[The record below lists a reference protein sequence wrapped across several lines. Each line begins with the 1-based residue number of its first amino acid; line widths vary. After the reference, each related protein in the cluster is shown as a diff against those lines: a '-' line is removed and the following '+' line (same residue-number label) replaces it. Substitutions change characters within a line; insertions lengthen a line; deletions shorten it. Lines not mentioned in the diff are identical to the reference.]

1 MKSKLWLFL
10 WPAALIAGAAAKSRS
25 AEANTKDADAAWK
38 ALQKALR
45 PPAPPAEWQ
54 TNSPSPEEIEKFQQ
68 RQGKLAFESAER
80 AKDFYTR
87 FPSHPKAAEARKK
100 EQEMTTIAVRLG
112 NTNAEARLA
121 ALEADRVKDPGVG
134 EEERF
139 DIRARAVQR
148 AAMKKRSEGVP
159 AVMAELEKG
168 ARELQKE

>member
-1 MKSKLWLFL
+1 MKSNLLMLLLSIGIAVGAPVKTM
-10 WPAALIAGAAAKSRS
+10 AAESTTDK
-25 AEANTKDADAAWK
+25 ADAAWK
-38 ALQKALR
+38 TLQKALR

-68 RQGKLAFESAER
+68 RQGKLAFESAEK

-159 AVMAELEKG
+159 AV
-168 ARELQKE
+168 

>member
-1 MKSKLWLFL
+1 
-10 WPAALIAGAAAKSRS
+10 
-25 AEANTKDADAAWK
+25 
-38 ALQKALR
+38 
-45 PPAPPAEWQ
+45 
-54 TNSPSPEEIEKFQQ
+54 
-68 RQGKLAFESAER
+68 
-80 AKDFYTR
+80 
-87 FPSHPKAAEARKK
+87 
-100 EQEMTTIAVRLG
+100 MTTIAVRLG

-168 ARELQKE
+168 ARELQKEFPKRPESYQMLLEVASNAEADRTRKLAQEIVDGPAPDEVKAGARALLKKMEALGKPLAINGTPYTIVGVLPPRFDYPAGTGVWTPTVTNP